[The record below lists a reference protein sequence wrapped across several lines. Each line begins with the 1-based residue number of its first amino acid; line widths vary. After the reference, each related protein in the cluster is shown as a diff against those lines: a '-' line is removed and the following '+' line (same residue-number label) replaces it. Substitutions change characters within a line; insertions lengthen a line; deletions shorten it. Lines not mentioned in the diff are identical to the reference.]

1 MSALAQERLK
11 DLAPNRPRDR
21 SPDGAH
27 KGLKNQPSKPSKRH
41 PDDRAKALPGRPNL
55 PKPSD
60 DLRLFGEAVAELER
74 SYVVKVDQRKLVE
87 AAIRGMFKAFDAKSG
102 YVETP
107 ESPDHTKSAKDFD
120 ALQVFREAVAALDK
134 NLAVKPDRLKVTE
147 AAIRG
152 MLKHLDAQSEY
163 LDRQEIIQ
171 LLGRPRS
178 ELGGI
183 GLHFRMD
190 GGRVKVVVPGAPAER
205 EGLGTGDVITHI
217 DGKDLGDFT
226 VGEVHRLLAGPPG
239 STVLLK
245 VVPDGRAQPREV
257 ELRREIIRNAP
268 SVQSSVELD
277 VGYIRI
283 FAFREDTDTELT
295 NAVQR
300 LKREIAGNLKG
311 YVIDLRNNTGGL
323 LNQAIRS
330 ADVFLDSGLIVELRG
345 REQSDRRNALPGDA
359 ARGLPLA
366 VLVNGGTAA
375 GAETMA
381 AALQDHK
388 RALLVGSRTAGSG
401 TVQTVL
407 VFGRPKAGAMK
418 LTTHHQHTPL
428 GRVLEGV
435 GIEPD
440 VAVARA
446 GHDGS
451 AGFVPPDKSRDAQLQ
466 RALSLLR
473 DGT

>member
-1 MSALAQERLK
+1 MAALAQGRLK
-11 DLAPNRPRDR
+11 DLAPDRPKGR
-21 SPDGAH
+21 SPVGAH
-27 KGLKNQPSKPSKRH
+27 KGLTNQPSKPSERH
-41 PDDRAKALPGRPNL
+41 SHDRAKALRGRPNL
-55 PKPSD
+55 PKLSHHV
-60 DLRLFGEAVAELER
+60 RLFGEAVAEVAR
-74 SYVVKVDQRKLVE
+74 SYAVKVDQRTLLE
-87 AAIRGMFKAFDAKSG
+87 AAVRGMFKAFGVKTG
-102 YVETP
+102 ETP
-107 ESPDHTKSAKDFD
+107 ETTDHTQSAKDLD
-120 ALQVFREAVAALDK
+120 VLQVFSEAVESLEKSLSVKLDHRK
-134 NLAVKPDRLKVTE
+134 ATD

-163 LDRQEIIQ
+163 LDPQELIE
-171 LLGRPRS
+171 LLGRS
-178 ELGGI
+178 KGQLGGI
-183 GLHFRMD
+183 GLHFRLG

-205 EGLGTGDVITHI
+205 EGLGTGDVISHI
-217 DGKDLGDFT
+217 DGKDLNGFT

-245 VVPDGRAQPREV
+245 VLPEGRGQPREV
-257 ELRREIIRNAP
+257 ELRREIIGTPP
-268 SVQSSVELD
+268 SVQGSVEDD

-300 LKREIAGNLKG
+300 LKRTIAGNLKG

-323 LNQAIRS
+323 LDQAARS
-330 ADVFLDSGLIVELRG
+330 ADVFLDSGLIMELRG
-345 REQSDRRNALPGDA
+345 RGQSDRHNALPGDA
-359 ARGLPLA
+359 ARGLPLV
-366 VLVNGGTAA
+366 VLINGGTAA

-388 RALLVGSRTAGSG
+388 RALLVGARTAGSG

-407 VFGRPKAGAMK
+407 VFGRPKLGAMK
-418 LTTHHQHTPL
+418 LTTHHQYTPL